1 VKVSHLEDRVVMI
14 TGAGGGFGALLAEGA
29 LARGA
34 KVVALDLDEEAMTRR
49 LGAQDRLIT
58 RQVDVRSLS
67 EMKAAVEAAVSAFG
81 AVDILV
87 NNAGTMP
94 LAFYADHEAASEA
107 WDRCIDVNVKG
118 VLHGIIAAYDQMIA
132 QGRGHVVNL
141 SSIYGNSGVVGSG
154 VYSATKAAVNE
165 LSNALRLE
173 SQGKIKVTVVRPTG
187 VPGTGLGQGVV
198 NPLAIRGILGEHFEG
213 YMNTMQ
219 GAQAGQLS
227 QEEMSAASI
236 QYWGLAPEH
245 LVEQIL
251 YAMDQPWGIVI
262 SDLTVRAANDRYV
275 L

>member
-1 VKVSHLEDRVVMI
+1 MSHLKDRVVMI

-34 KVVALDLDEEAMTRR
+34 KVVALDLDDEAMMSR
-49 LGAQDRLIT
+49 LGVRDGLLT

-67 EMKAAVEAAVSAFG
+67 EMKAAADAAVSAFG

-118 VLHGIIAAYDQMIA
+118 VLHGIIAVHDQMIA

-219 GAQAGQLS
+219 GAEAGQLS
-227 QEEMSAASI
+227 PEEMSAASI

>member
-1 VKVSHLEDRVVMI
+1 MSHLEDRVVMI

-34 KVVALDLDEEAMTRR
+34 KVVALDLDEEAMIRR
-49 LGAQDRLIT
+49 LGAQDGLIT

-227 QEEMSAASI
+227 QEEMSSSSI

>member
-118 VLHGIIAAYDQMIA
+118 VLHGIIAAHDQMIA

-227 QEEMSAASI
+227 QDEMSEASI

-262 SDLTVRAANDRYV
+262 SDITVRAANDRYV

>member
-1 VKVSHLEDRVVMI
+1 VSHLKDRVVMI

-34 KVVALDLDEEAMTRR
+34 KVVALDLDEEAMIRR
-49 LGAQDRLIT
+49 LGAQDGLIT

-94 LAFYADHEAASEA
+94 LAFYADHEAAGEA

-118 VLHGIIAAYDQMIA
+118 VLNGIIAAYDQMIA

-213 YMNTMQ
+213 YMTTMQ

-227 QEEMSAASI
+227 QEETSAASI

>member
-1 VKVSHLEDRVVMI
+1 MSHLEDRVVMI

-34 KVVALDLDEEAMTRR
+34 KVAALDLDEEAMIRR
-49 LGAQDRLIT
+49 LGAQDGLIT